1 MGSCSP
7 GKRGLATLSKDID
20 LQSIILGIKQWQPR
34 GLLVTLVIIAAAALA
49 SPAEETLGWLMKLV
63 FLHGTWVWAGILIYG
78 LAGVAGLVG
87 FWALLARRGALWAR
101 LSQTFGWT
109 GLFFWLTYLPMSM
122 IVTYLSWGGFFFAEP
137 RWRIPLTFAVGGIL
151 LQAGLYV
158 LGDLRL
164 TTLGN
169 FIFSAALWVS
179 VLNVESVL
187 HPDSPVSN
195 SGSMLIQAVFIGML
209 LLALTFGLQLAAWW
223 LRPPLVKTHE

>member
-1 MGSCSP
+1 MESTILKV
-7 GKRGLATLSKDID
+7 KR
-20 LQSIILGIKQWQPR
+20 WQPR
-34 GLLVTLVIIAAAALA
+34 SLLITLVIIAVAALL

-63 FLHGTWVWAGILIYG
+63 FLHGTWVWAGILVYG
-78 LAGVAGLVG
+78 LATLTGLVG
-87 FWALLARRGALWAR
+87 LVALLTKRSAQWAR
-101 LSQTFGWT
+101 LSQAFGWT

-158 LGDLRL
+158 MGDLRL

-169 FIFSAALWVS
+169 LLFGAALWAS

-195 SGSMLIQAVFIGML
+195 SGSALIQVTFIGML
-209 LLALTFGLQLAAWW
+209 LLALAFGLQLSAWW
-223 LRPPLVKTHE
+223 FRPPSVNTDE

>member
-1 MGSCSP
+1 LHS
-7 GKRGLATLSKDID
+7 T
-20 LQSIILGIKQWQPR
+20 ILKIKSWQPR
-34 GLLVTLVIIAAAALA
+34 ALLVTLIVIAAAALL
-49 SPAEETLGWLMKLV
+49 SPAEATLGWLMKLV

-78 LAGVAGLVG
+78 LASLAGLAG
-87 FWALLARRGALWAR
+87 FAALLAGRSAIWAR

-137 RWRIPLTFAVGGIL
+137 RWRIPLTFAIGGIL

-158 LGDLRL
+158 MGDLRL

-169 FIFSAALWVS
+169 LIFGAALWAS

-195 SGSMLIQAVFIGML
+195 SGSALIQVVFIGML
-209 LLALTFGLQLAAWW
+209 LLALIFGLQLAAWW
-223 LRPPLVKTHE
+223 FRSPPVNTDE

>member
-1 MGSCSP
+1 MVGGCAIIP
-7 GKRGLATLSKDID
+7 KEIN
-20 LQSIILGIKQWQPR
+20 LQSTILKVKRRQPR
-34 GLLVTLVIIAAAALA
+34 GLLVTLVIIAAAALL

-78 LAGVAGLVG
+78 LAALAGLVG
-87 FWALLARRGALWAR
+87 FAALLAGRGVMWAR

-137 RWRIPLTFAVGGIL
+137 RWRIPLTFAVGGVL

-158 LGDLRL
+158 MGDLRL
-164 TTLGN
+164 TALGN
-169 FIFSAALWVS
+169 LLFGAALWVS

-195 SGSMLIQAVFIGML
+195 SGSMLIQVVFGGML
-209 LLALTFGLQLAAWW
+209 LLALAFGLQLAAWW
-223 LRPPLVKTHE
+223 FRPPPVNTDE